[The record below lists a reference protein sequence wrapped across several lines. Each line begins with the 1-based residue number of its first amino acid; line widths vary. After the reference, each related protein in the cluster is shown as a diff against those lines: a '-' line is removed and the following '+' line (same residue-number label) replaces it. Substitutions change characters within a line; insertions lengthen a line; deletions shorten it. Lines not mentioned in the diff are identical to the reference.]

1 MWSDPTDGPGCDVVG
16 LFVRFGEVL
25 GLRGGKCDG
34 GSSSPTSWRRG
45 DNISR
50 GRWRD
55 GALSDPAHQHPFHPD
70 RRLPR
75 RSNPCAL
82 RRPSVQHTHHWRDAF
97 CRGSLGRHLCE
108 SWRRRP
114 RSPRN
119 SSRPNQECQNNR
131 PNNTPADPRDVRVS
145 RLPFENF
152 LMNSHQELP
161 NLCLEPIFSQ
171 IGRTYTV
178 YEPQVL
184 KLSYGRVAHDLAAIA
199 LPDLALNEHRHCC
212 MRYRSSR
219 SVVERTPQSRSDK
232 SAFANSSA
240 KRTARISSR
249 SRNSVSSTGSR

>member
-1 MWSDPTDGPGCDVVG
+1 M
-16 LFVRFGEVL
+16 
-25 GLRGGKCDG
+25 
-34 GSSSPTSWRRG
+34 
-45 DNISR
+45 
-50 GRWRD
+50 
-55 GALSDPAHQHPFHPD
+55 
-70 RRLPR
+70 
-75 RSNPCAL
+75 
-82 RRPSVQHTHHWRDAF
+82 
-97 CRGSLGRHLCE
+97 CE

-161 NLCLEPIFSQ
+161 NLCLEPIFSE

-199 LPDLALNEHRHCC
+199 RPDLALNEHRRCC
-212 MRYRSSR
+212 TRYRSSR
-219 SVVERTPQSRSDK
+219 SLVDSMTACRRRIPNQ
-232 SAFANSSA
+232 
-240 KRTARISSR
+240 RTARA
-249 SRNSVSSTGSR
+249 TAGSGLDIDQCAGLPVGPLLHSLSLSAD